1 MIRYLAIIF
10 SLLCLTVSVGANPY
24 LIAEPTEFADYYVV
38 TINGDAETVSPA
50 IDEILMY
57 DLEPL
62 ALGKHKISIAAAG
75 NKEGEGIKQTFV
87 VHKIQNKKWTIYT
100 IEITDDNSMHF
111 TEPLRVKI
119 RTETQARTG
128 SKKSSGCS

>member
-1 MIRYLAIIF
+1 M
-10 SLLCLTVSVGANPY
+10 SVDANPF
-24 LIAEPTEFADYYVV
+24 LTAEPMETPDYYVIS
-38 TINGDAETVSPA
+38 INGDAETVSPA

-62 ALGKHKISIAAAG
+62 SLGKHVISLQAG
-75 NKEGEGIKQTFV
+75 GNDEGTSAPVEFI

-100 IEITDDNSMHF
+100 IESDNPDPF
-111 TEPLRVKI
+111 GEPLKVKI
-119 RTETQARTG
+119 RTETQRRTG

>member
-1 MIRYLAIIF
+1 VIRYLAIIF

-24 LIAEPTEFADYYVV
+24 LVAEPTETPDYYV
-38 TINGDAETVSPA
+38 ISIDGDAETVSPD
-50 IDEILMY
+50 IDEVLMY

-62 ALGKHKISIAAAG
+62 SVGLHRIDIQAG
-75 NKEGEGIKQTFV
+75 GTAEGEGTKQTFV
-87 VHKIQNKKWTIYT
+87 VHKVQNKKWTIYT
-100 IEITDDNSMHF
+100 IEITDDNSAHF

-119 RTETQARTG
+119 RTETQAKTG